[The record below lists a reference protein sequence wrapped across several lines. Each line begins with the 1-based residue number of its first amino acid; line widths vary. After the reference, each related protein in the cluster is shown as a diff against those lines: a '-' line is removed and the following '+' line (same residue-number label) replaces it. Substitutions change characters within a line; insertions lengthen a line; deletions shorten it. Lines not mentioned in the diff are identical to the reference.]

1 MLLLTFWRPR
11 WAVLGIILLWPTYL
25 LRTEVLHIPTTALEL
40 SLYGVVIGSVVR
52 VVMKKDRWQQPAISP
67 LWLWLLIGWIVAWS
81 SSAVFSID
89 REAAFGAVKAWL
101 IDPLLYIG
109 LIHLYAG
116 TILSRLD
123 IVITL
128 IVSGSIVAVYGVFQF
143 VFDFASLQDGRLSSF
158 FHPVANYAAMYLGP
172 LLLVGVAA
180 VVFRL
185 LSPRWLVPVSL
196 MAIALGLSLSYG
208 GFLAV
213 AVGALGVWWYMPQRT
228 VRKILP
234 VVVGGLGIVFVG
246 FLSTT
251 ENFRQHFNRDRSSGL
266 VRTQIWVTSWSLIRH
281 HPILGIGPNTF
292 EQAYRKEV
300 PKHYFPP
307 LEWLVAQ
314 PHNLY
319 LAVWLETGL
328 LGLVVFLLSVS
339 LFFKRLI
346 KGPLRDPSRRAY
358 GLVSGVAVIAIL
370 VHGLVDTPVFKNDLA
385 MMLPLLLLLP
395 WLGDRRQQSA

>member
-1 MLLLTFWRPR
+1 
-11 WAVLGIILLWPTYL
+11 
-25 LRTEVLHIPTTALEL
+25 
-40 SLYGVVIGSVVR
+40 
-52 VVMKKDRWQQPAISP
+52 MKKDHWRQPVISS
-67 LWLWLLIGWIVAWS
+67 LWFWLLIGWIVAWS

-101 IDPLLYIG
+101 IDPLLFIG
-109 LIHLYAG
+109 LVHLYTG
-116 TILSRLD
+116 TMLSRLD
-123 IVITL
+123 ITKTL
-128 IVSGSIVAVYGVFQF
+128 IVSGTIVAVYGLFQF
-143 VFDFASLQDGRLSSF
+143 VFDFSSLQDGRLSSF
-158 FHPVANYAAMYLGP
+158 FRPVANYAAMYLGL
-172 LLLVGVAA
+172 LLLVGIAV

-185 LSPRWLVPVSL
+185 LSSRWLVPVGV

-228 VRKILP
+228 ARKILP
-234 VVVGGLGIVFVG
+234 VVAGALAIVFVG

-251 ENFRQHFNRDRSSGL
+251 ENFREHFNRDRSSGL
-266 VRTQIWVTSWSLIRH
+266 VRTQIWVTSWSLIRQ
-281 HPILGIGPNTF
+281 HPIVGIGPNTF

-319 LAVWLETGL
+319 LALWLETGL
-328 LGLVVFLLSVS
+328 LGLVIFLFSVS
-339 LFFKRLI
+339 LFFQRLI
-346 KGPLRDPSRRAY
+346 NGPLRDPSRHAY
-358 GLVSGVAVIAIL
+358 ALVSAVAVIAIL

-385 MMLPLLLLLP
+385 MMLPLLILLP
-395 WLGDRRQQSA
+395 WLSDRRQQLN